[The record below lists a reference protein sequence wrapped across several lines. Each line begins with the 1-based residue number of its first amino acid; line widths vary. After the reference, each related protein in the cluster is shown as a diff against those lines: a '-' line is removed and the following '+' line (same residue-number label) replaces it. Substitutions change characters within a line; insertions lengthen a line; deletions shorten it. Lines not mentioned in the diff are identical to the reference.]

1 MAREAKKTI
10 INPSRAQAEEA
21 MQALAKSNSNLK
33 RLEAKIELEKQRIDE
48 KYSDEVLKL
57 QQEKAQQ
64 IEVLEV
70 WGKKDCANW
79 DGKSFDL
86 MAGTIGFRTGTP
98 KVEKSK
104 KFSWPAITELLKEYF
119 PDLVRTKTE
128 PDKEAIIALRDDES
142 FAEISKK
149 CHVMVVQDETFFV
162 TPKEEELATA

>member
-70 WGKKDCANW
+70 WGKKDCNNW

-104 KFSWPAITELLKEYF
+104 KFSWPAIT
-119 PDLVRTKTE
+119 
-128 PDKEAIIALRDDES
+128 
-142 FAEISKK
+142 
-149 CHVMVVQDETFFV
+149 
-162 TPKEEELATA
+162 